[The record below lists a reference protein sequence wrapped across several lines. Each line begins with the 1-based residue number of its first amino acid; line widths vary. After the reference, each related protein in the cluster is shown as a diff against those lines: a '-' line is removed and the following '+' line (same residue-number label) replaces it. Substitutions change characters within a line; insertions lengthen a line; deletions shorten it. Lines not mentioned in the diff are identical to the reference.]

1 MAIVLSLTT
10 LKITTF
16 SGCPGTI
23 SCMWTVALPFGL
35 RPAPFIFT
43 QFAEAWHWILQ
54 HRHGI
59 CYLLHYLD
67 DYITVGASNS
77 RECHKNLSSIGS
89 YSSSL
94 GIPLTLEKIEGPSTV
109 LSFLGIKLVTFL
121 FVACL
126 WAERVSTLQNLL
138 QSWSNKHICRHHF
151 PSPSCCKSGLP
162 WQPLYLLFNW
172 SQSWYVFS
180 VPAYLP
186 KQRHRGW
193 FTLVVI
199 LPLRLEQYQLLYFSS
214 FGLTCW
220 TYRCPPMLQE
230 LLGLVPILMAFG
242 LQSLASQAAVCVHQL

>member
-1 MAIVLSLTT
+1 MPQKPQLHWVL
-10 LKITTF
+10 
-16 SGCPGTI
+16 
-23 SCMWTVALPFGL
+23 
-35 RPAPFIFT
+35 
-43 QFAEAWHWILQ
+43 
-54 HRHGI
+54 
-59 CYLLHYLD
+59 
-67 DYITVGASNS
+67 
-77 RECHKNLSSIGS
+77 
-89 YSSSL
+89 
-94 GIPLTLEKIEGPSTV
+94 
-109 LSFLGIKLVTFL
+109 
-121 FVACL
+121 
-126 WAERVSTLQNLL
+126 LL
-138 QSWSNKHICRHHF
+138 QSGDPADLGENRRPQYSSLFLGHQAGNLPLCRLPLGRESLHSAKSPPVLVKQAHLSPSRIGVSPF